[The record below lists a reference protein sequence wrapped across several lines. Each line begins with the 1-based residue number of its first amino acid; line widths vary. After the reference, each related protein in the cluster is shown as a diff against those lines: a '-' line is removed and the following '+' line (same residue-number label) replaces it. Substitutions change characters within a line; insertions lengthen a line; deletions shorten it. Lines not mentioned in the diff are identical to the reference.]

1 MKSWIGIDPG
11 ANGAL
16 CHLFENK
23 DIKFIDFKTD
33 GLRGYIDYLSSIED
47 KKTIQMVSVEQ
58 VSSMPGQGVKSM
70 FSFGQRLGELEGMLQ
85 ALKIGYIQ
93 TRPHAWQKTCKV
105 QAKSGKK
112 GIFEAISKIYP
123 EAELLGSKG
132 GIKDGRCDSLGIA
145 HNLRL
150 TVEF

>member
-1 MKSWIGIDPG
+1 
-11 ANGAL
+11 
-16 CHLFENK
+16 
-23 DIKFIDFKTD
+23 
-33 GLRGYIDYLSSIED
+33 
-47 KKTIQMVSVEQ
+47 MVSVEQ

-93 TRPHAWQKTCKV
+93 TRPQAWQKTCKV

-150 TVEF
+150 TLEF